1 MKDGAEQDQLVIDA
15 LIARLE
21 TRAPGMSR
29 YQALTETISEAIGD
43 GTLPRGSALPGER
56 VLSDGLGVSRVTV
69 RRAIEDLAGQGILM
83 RKHGARTTVAKRV
96 EKTLSRLSGF
106 SEDIR
111 SRGME
116 PGLRWLS
123 RHAVR
128 PTPKEVM
135 ALGIMPD
142 QTVVRLRRVRLADGH
157 PIALECATIPEE
169 LLPEPEFA
177 GDSLYAALDAA
188 GARPVHGTQRIRAG
202 VMDDAEAALL
212 DADPGT
218 AMLIVERRCTNA
230 EGRPVEFTETRYN
243 GNYYDFVT
251 ELSS

>member
-15 LIARLE
+15 LVAGLE

-29 YQALTETISEAIGD
+29 YQALTETISDAIAD
-43 GTLPRGSALPGER
+43 GSLPRGSALPGER
-56 VLSDGLGVSRVTV
+56 VLSEGLGVSRVTV
-69 RRAIEDLAGQGILM
+69 RRAIEDLAGQGVLM

-123 RHAVR
+123 RQAVR

-142 QTVVRLRRVRLADGH
+142 QMVIRLRRVRLADGH
-157 PIALECATIPEE
+157 PIALECATIPQD
-169 LLPEPEFA
+169 LLPEPEFD

-188 GARPVHGTQRIRAG
+188 GARPAHGTQRIRAG
-202 VMDDAEAALL
+202 VMDEGEAALL

-218 AMLIVERRCTNA
+218 AMLIVERRCTTA
-230 EGRPVEFTETRYN
+230 EGRPIEFTETRYN
-243 GNYYDFVT
+243 GNFYDFVT